1 MGYNPQGCKESMM
14 TEKLA
19 LYTLRSFEKYSSNY
33 YAVLLRMRIQID
45 NVGSN
50 WEYWGEI
57 KSTFLSHYIKL
68 VFKLVYKLE
77 GEK

>member
-14 TEKLA
+14 TEQLA

-50 WEYWGEI
+50 
-57 KSTFLSHYIKL
+57 
-68 VFKLVYKLE
+68 
-77 GEK
+77 